1 MPDVEG
7 QWDFYPNLR
16 LKINHTLSARG
27 TFYAESHRYKKYATT
42 TIMSQITNAKPNS
55 ATSSSIMK
63 RQARQSN
70 TT

>member
-16 LKINHTLSARG
+16 LKIKHTLSAHG
-27 TFYAESHRYKKYATT
+27 TFYAESHRYKEYATT

-63 RQARQSN
+63 R
-70 TT
+70 